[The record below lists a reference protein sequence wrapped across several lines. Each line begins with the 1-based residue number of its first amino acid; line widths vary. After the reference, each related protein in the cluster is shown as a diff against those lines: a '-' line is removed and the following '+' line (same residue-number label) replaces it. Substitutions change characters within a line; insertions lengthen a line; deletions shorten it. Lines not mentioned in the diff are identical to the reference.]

1 MINQQSV
8 LPNGGV
14 DPNVK
19 IPAAVLAGAAR
30 SDEIHKAA
38 YQTTIED
45 APASAENQ
53 PANIALTEA
62 PAATQPVQQA
72 EPAPAP
78 ATPQVTDPADDD
90 LSWRHKFLAENG
102 RLKKALEN
110 VRQLSEQVQNM
121 TATMAALHQAPP
133 AQQIAP
139 ELNAQ
144 SLLTP
149 QEVEEYG
156 PEFLEV
162 VGKKAAEIARR
173 ELAQRDAEI
182 SRLRAQV
189 DGVQTSVSMDA
200 RSKMKQ
206 ELAARLPNWEQ
217 VNQDERFLDWLA
229 LPDPFSGAI
238 RHSLLKEAWGR
249 NETAR
254 VLAFFNGFLSEEAA
268 VVPRAEPAPS
278 PKGKVPLETLAAPGR
293 AKTAASTTGPA
304 EKPVI
309 TPEQITQHY
318 ARSAAGYY
326 RGREAEYQQ
335 MEQAIADAVR
345 EGRIRRG

>member
-1 MINQQSV
+1 MNTQTV
-8 LPNGGV
+8 LPTGGV

-19 IPAAVLAGAAR
+19 IPGAVLALSAR
-30 SDEIHKAA
+30 SDEIHKTA
-38 YQTTIED
+38 YQTSVED
-45 APASAENQ
+45 APS
-53 PANIALTEA
+53 A
-62 PAATQPVQQA
+62 PAEDQSTGAPVAQPVA
-72 EPAPAP
+72 EKPV
-78 ATPQVTDPADDD
+78 TPQVSEDEGTWKHKA
-90 LSWRHKFLAENG
+90 LSAEG
-102 RLKKALEN
+102 RLKKALDDI
-110 VRQLSEQVQNM
+110 RALSEQVQNM
-121 TATMAALHQAPP
+121 TATMAALHQAAP
-133 AQQIAP
+133 ARTPP

-173 ELAQRDAEI
+173 ELATANAEI
-182 SRLRAQV
+182 ERLRAQV
-189 DGVQTSVSMDA
+189 SGVQTSVQLDA
-200 RSKMKQ
+200 RTKMKQ
-206 ELAARLPNWEQ
+206 ELTVRLPNWSQINE
-217 VNQDERFLDWLA
+217 DERFLDWLA
-229 LPDPFSGAI
+229 LPDQYSGAI

-278 PKGKVPLETLAAPGR
+278 PATGKVPLETLAAPGR

-309 TPEQITQHY
+309 TPEEITQHY

-326 RGREAEYQQ
+326 KGREAEYQQ
-335 MEQAIADAVR
+335 MEASIASAVA